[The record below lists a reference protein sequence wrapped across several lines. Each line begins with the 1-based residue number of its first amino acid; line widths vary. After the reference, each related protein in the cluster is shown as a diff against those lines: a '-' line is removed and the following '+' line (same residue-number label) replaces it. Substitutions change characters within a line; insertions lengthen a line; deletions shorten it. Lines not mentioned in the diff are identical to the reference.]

1 MAAQRY
7 ICYCSYIAPQP
18 FHPYRSVWYV
28 PDQGM
33 DYTILD
39 T

>member
-1 MAAQRY
+1 MTY
-7 ICYCSYIAPQP
+7 IVRLLTLYPYI
-18 FHPYRSVWYV
+18 SVWYV
-28 PDQGM
+28 PDQDM